1 MIDQFVR
8 KKVFFPDVFVRK
20 REVPFPKHFILDN
33 RLSTRVFYI
42 TIEYPQKHIFFVD
55 QIRKDN
61 NSKYTC
67 LYVFEHAIDTTA
79 DNTQDNENEYI
90 F

>member
-1 MIDQFVR
+1 MCLLFLN
-8 KKVFFPDVFVRK
+8 
-20 REVPFPKHFILDN
+20 HFILDN
-33 RLSTRVFYI
+33 QFSARVFYI
-42 TIEYPQKHIFFVD
+42 TIEYPQKHIVFHN

-79 DNTQDNENEYI
+79 DSTQDTEKEYI
-90 F
+90 FEGRFYRTLFIKV

>member
-1 MIDQFVR
+1 MWFLFQ
-8 KKVFFPDVFVRK
+8 
-20 REVPFPKHFILDN
+20 KHFILDN

-42 TIEYPQKHIFFVD
+42 TIEYLQKHIFFVD
-55 QIRKDN
+55 QIRKHN

-79 DNTQDNENEYI
+79 DNTQDNEKEYTI
-90 F
+90 

>member
-1 MIDQFVR
+1 M
-8 KKVFFPDVFVRK
+8 FVRK
-20 REVPFPKHFILDN
+20 REVSLPKHFILDN

-42 TIEYPQKHIFFVD
+42 TIEYPQKHIVFFN

-79 DNTQDNENEYI
+79 DNTQDNEKEYTI
-90 F
+90 